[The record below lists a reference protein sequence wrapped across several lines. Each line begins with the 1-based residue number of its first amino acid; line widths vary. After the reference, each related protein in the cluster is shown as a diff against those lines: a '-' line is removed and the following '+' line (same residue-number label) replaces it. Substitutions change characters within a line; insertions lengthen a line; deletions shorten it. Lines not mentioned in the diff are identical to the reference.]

1 MADEPKDQ
9 EKILTEAGQSI
20 RDWIRETK
28 PLKEQERELVKKAAL
43 AATRERR
50 EEIERDRDA
59 ERDTGPDLE

>member
-28 PLKEQERELVKKAAL
+28 PLTEQERELVKKAAL